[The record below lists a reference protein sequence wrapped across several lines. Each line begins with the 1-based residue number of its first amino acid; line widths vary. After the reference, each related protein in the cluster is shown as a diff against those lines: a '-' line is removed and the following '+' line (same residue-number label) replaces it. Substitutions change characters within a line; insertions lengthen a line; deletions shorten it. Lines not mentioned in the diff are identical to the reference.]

1 MNDGLRERAGPARR
15 RLLHEPAHAAHERRV
30 RELTGHQRQRA
41 PRHQHARDLT
51 RGQLR
56 VQEVERV
63 GDHHQIEAGRLEGQ
77 LFSGGVER
85 AQRDPARRRRR
96 AQLIQHRLRGL
107 DRRDVEATRGERER
121 EMSDAGA
128 EIANA
133 ATDRPRQLRQ
143 RVDQRHR
150 VRRPGGVELR
160 HAVEDPPRRLIETDL
175 APAETHRGDGIS
187 DF

>member
-1 MNDGLRERAGPARR
+1 MSRT
-15 RLLHEPAHAAHERRV
+15 HAAHERRV

-63 GDHHQIEAGRLEGQ
+63 GDDHQIEAGRLEGQ
-77 LFSGGVER
+77 LFSGRVER

-107 DRRDVEATRGERER
+107 DRHHVEATRGERER
-121 EMSDAGA
+121 EMADAGA

-133 ATDRPRQLRQ
+133 AADRPRQLRQ
-143 RVDQRHR
+143 RVDQRRR
-150 VRRPGGVELR
+150 VRGPGGVELR

-175 APAETHRGDGIS
+175 ATAETHRGDGIS
-187 DF
+187 DL